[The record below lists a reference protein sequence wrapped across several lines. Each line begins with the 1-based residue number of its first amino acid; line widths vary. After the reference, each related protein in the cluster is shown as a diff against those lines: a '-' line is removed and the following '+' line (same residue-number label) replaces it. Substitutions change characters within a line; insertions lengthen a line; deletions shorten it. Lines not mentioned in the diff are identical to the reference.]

1 MNRSVSLALFGIFE
15 KKHQSQVPMAE
26 MVALK
31 ARIATL
37 EALMGS
43 KGNNGVAFVGGS
55 PTDVSV
61 NTGDTAFILI
71 CTWCVF

>member
-1 MNRSVSLALFGIFE
+1 
-15 KKHQSQVPMAE
+15 
-26 MVALK
+26 
-31 ARIATL
+31 
-37 EALMGS
+37 MGS
-43 KGNNGVAFVGGS
+43 EGNNGVAFVGGS